1 MDKVKVAC
9 VQFKPEIGNVK
20 ANLDKIATFFEQAKT
35 LNPHFIIFPELCLQ
49 GITTPDL
56 IEKTAETVPGPVSG
70 ALGELSKKY
79 GVYSIVGMAEKN
91 GTKIYNSAVF
101 SNPEGKLVGVYHK
114 IHLWIT
120 ESQYITRGSSY
131 PVYDT
136 EFGKVA
142 IWICYDTRFPEVA
155 RLYALQGAKIAFVPT
170 AWLARDVNHWKL
182 LTRVRALDNF
192 MYVCGTDEVVQTEFY
207 QAVGCSM
214 ILDPCGEI
222 LVEAEPMK
230 ETIITAELDLQKVD
244 YMRNLIPV
252 LRDRQVNTYKN
263 LIS

>member
-1 MDKVKVAC
+1 MKVAC

-20 ANLDKIATFFEQAKT
+20 ANLDKIAAFFEQAKSQ
-35 LNPHFIIFPELCLQ
+35 NPDFIIFPELCIQ
-49 GITTPDL
+49 GIATPEIIDS
-56 IEKTAETVPGPVSG
+56 TAEPIPGHVSNT
-70 ALGELSKKY
+70 LCELSKTF
-79 GVYSIVGMAEKN
+79 GVYSIVGMAERDGSN
-91 GTKIYNSAVF
+91 LYNSAIF
-101 SNPEGKLVGVYHK
+101 SSPEGKIIGVYHK
-114 IHLWIT
+114 VHLWIT
-120 ESQYITRGSSY
+120 EAKYISRGSSY

-142 IWICYDTRFPEVA
+142 TWICYDTRFPEVA
-155 RLYALQGAKIAFVPT
+155 RLYALKGARVAFVPT

-192 MYVCGTDEVVQTEFY
+192 MYVCGTDEIVQSEFY

-222 LVEAEPMK
+222 ITSAEPMK
-230 ETIITAELDLQKVD
+230 ETIITAELDLQQVD

-252 LRDRQVNTYKN
+252 LRDRQKNTYKD